1 MNGCLSGP
9 VREKWM
15 SKELEKV
22 RAFEKEKI
30 LKYDPAKRPA
40 FHLTG
45 LSGWINDPNG
55 FSLFENRVHL
65 FYQANPY
72 DREPGQI
79 CWGHAVT
86 EDFIKWTYL
95 PCALAPSEE
104 YDRDGCFSGSAITL
118 PDGRHLLMYTGF
130 RDRDGGEYRQVQCL
144 AAGDGVRYL
153 KYEMNPVLSSRD
165 LPEGGSAA
173 DFRDPKIWEENGQY
187 KALAANRAA
196 DGTGALLVYE
206 SADGF
211 SWRFGGTLLANNGR
225 YGSMWEC
232 PDLFSLDGTDILLFS
247 TQMSAGTDPAFH
259 PGFGTVCMHGRYE
272 KKTSRFVPEG
282 AEPVDYGTDFYA
294 PQTLLLPDGRRVMI
308 AWMQNWETSR
318 VYREDLAFNGQMT
331 IPREIVFR
339 NGHLLQNPV
348 KELEARRRGRTA
360 YESIEIDGCRE
371 LAGISGRCIDLN
383 VIIRPGESAEGT
395 KRFFIDLAA
404 AGNVQTTL
412 EFDPVLSRLCVDRTR
427 SGFPYDIVNQ
437 RSIPVRLT
445 DGALTLRILL
455 DRYSLEVFVNGGE
468 QAASFVLYSP
478 EDADRIRF
486 RSIGRTVIDVEQF
499 TVEGTVPEYRSG
511 AE

>member
-1 MNGCLSGP
+1 
-9 VREKWM
+9 M
-15 SKELEKV
+15 SKALDEA

-30 LKYDPAKRPA
+30 RTYDLEKRPA

-45 LSGWINDPNG
+45 LAGWINDPNG
-55 FSLFENRVHL
+55 FSFYNNRVHL
-65 FYQANPY
+65 FYQANLF
-72 DREPGQI
+72 DRQPGQI

-86 EDFIKWTYL
+86 ENLTDWTYL

-104 YDRDGCFSGSAITL
+104 YDRDGCFSGSALTL
-118 PDGRHLLMYTGF
+118 PDGRHLLMYTGY
-130 RDRDGGEYRQVQCL
+130 REEEGGGYRQVQCL
-144 AAGDGVRYL
+144 AVGDGANYV
-153 KYEMNPVLSSRD
+153 KYEKNPVLTSRD
-165 LPEGGSAA
+165 LPEGGSTA
-173 DFRDPKIWEENGQY
+173 DFRDPKIWVENGRF

-196 DGTGALLVYE
+196 DGTGAILVYE

-211 SWRFGGTLLANNGR
+211 SWHFGGTLLANKGR

-247 TQMSAGTDPAFH
+247 TQMATGSDPAFH

-272 KKTSRFVPEG
+272 KESSRFLPEG

-294 PQTLLLPDGRRVMI
+294 PQTLLLPDGRRIMI

-318 VYREDLAFNGQMT
+318 VYREDLDFNGQMT
-331 IPREIVFR
+331 VPREITFR

-348 KELEARRRGRTA
+348 RELESRRGERTVH
-360 YESIEIDGCRE
+360 ENILVEGWRQ
-371 LAGISGRCIDLN
+371 LAGIGGRCIDLS
-383 VIIRPGESAEGT
+383 VSIRPDESAGGT

-404 AGNVQTTL
+404 GENVQTTL
-412 EFDPVLSRLCVDRTR
+412 EFDPVLSQLSIDRTR
-427 SGFPYDIVNQ
+427 SGFPYDIVNR
-437 RSIPVRLT
+437 RSIPVRLA
-445 DGALTLRILL
+445 DGALVLRILL

-468 QAASFVLYSP
+468 QAASSVLYSP
-478 EDADRIRF
+478 EDAQEIRF

-499 TVEGTVPEYRSG
+499 TVKGTVPEYRSG